1 MTAIAQ
7 SRANGL
13 RHMPW
18 KLQPRLPERIVRA
31 ASSIHPRGRS
41 ESSPGRRRGGRLL
54 PAFSGSAS
62 QGGSYDRTAAPPL
75 RREQRARARA
85 APVPRLGACRP
96 LARDRAAAQTAEIAR
111 HSDRYYLFTLLTL
124 IGTALF
130 VPVLLELMR
139 LARSRAP
146 FPAIVG
152 AGLMQVGTLVGVAD
166 AGIQLVYWQTG
177 ARGAD
182 PAQMT
187 ALLDRVEN
195 AAGVSIVFM
204 VGGFSLIAGS
214 LLLGIALWR
223 TRVAPA
229 WAALC
234 LPLGVI
240 SNIFAFAAGSRPL
253 LAGQLTRP
261 PRRPHR
267 RGGAASA
274 GRDARHHGSRDRR
287 AVIAA
292 APPPT
297 QRKTR
302 SWSATS
308 VRGSTGPT
316 PATHDRCAGA
326 DHSPPTIGR
335 RSPRGYH
342 PV

>member
-1 MTAIAQ
+1 MTVQQLPRFVASSALVLAPLLFLA
-7 SRANGL
+7 SALAAPSLANG
-13 RHMPW
+13 
-18 KLQPRLPERIVRA
+18 
-31 ASSIHPRGRS
+31 
-41 ESSPGRRRGGRLL
+41 
-54 PAFSGSAS
+54 
-62 QGGSYDRTAAPPL
+62 
-75 RREQRARARA
+75 
-85 APVPRLGACRP
+85 
-96 LARDRAAAQTAEIAR
+96 AAAQTAEIAR

-166 AGIQLVYWQTG
+166 AGTQLVYWQTG

-195 AAGVSIVFM
+195 AASVSIVFM

-253 LAGQLTRP
+253 LAGSSLVLLAGLTAV
-261 PRRPHR
+261 
-267 RGGAASA
+267 AA
-274 GRDARHHGSRDRR
+274 RR
-287 AVIAA
+287 APAA
-292 APPPT
+292 
-297 QRKTR
+297 
-302 SWSATS
+302 
-308 VRGSTGPT
+308 T
-316 PATHDRCAGA
+316 PATTAAATGA
-326 DHSPPTIGR
+326 P
-335 RSPRGYH
+335 
-342 PV
+342 